1 MGITHQKA
9 LLAAFL
15 TAMAAPAL
23 AQQQPIYDRNGQ
35 VIYQPSQPYQ
45 APATTTQ
52 SYPVQSYP
60 TQKFPAQPSYQGQAV
75 QPQAAYPAQPTYQ
88 QAPPRVENNPFRAG
102 PAETYDYA
110 KYNTFQELGRRNMA
124 EGDIGQA
131 EDRFAE
137 ALQIN
142 PFDPVSLN
150 NLAVAKAEQG
160 EYHTAKELL
169 ERAQRLD
176 EGNQTIKANLSRLR
190 GWLNTYAGNELG
202 PRSRVTVPVARQAG
216 SLPPPPPA
224 LWNPTAE
231 RQRIVIPSNE
241 RYERTYTPSA
251 AYQTYSQPSSQFQ
264 SYSQAEQTYSFGG
277 Q

>member
-1 MGITHQKA
+1 MLSTHKTLLMGSVLA
-9 LLAAFL
+9 LLAS
-15 TAMAAPAL
+15 PAL
-23 AQQQPIYDRNGQ
+23 AQQTIYDRNGQ
-35 VIYQPSQPYQ
+35 VIYQPADPYQ
-45 APATTTQ
+45 GQASTGYPSQQ
-52 SYPVQSYP
+52 SYPAQSYP
-60 TQKFPAQPSYQGQAV
+60 AHSSYQGQTVA
-75 QPQAAYPAQPTYQ
+75 PPPAYPAQPSFQ
-88 QAPPRVENNPFRAG
+88 QPPAASSNPFRAP

-160 EYHTAKELL
+160 EYHTAKDLL
-169 ERAQRLD
+169 ERAGRLD
-176 EGNQTIKANLSRLR
+176 EGNQTIAANLARLR

-224 LWNPTAE
+224 LWDPTAD

-264 SYSQAEQTYSFGG
+264 AYPQAQQSYSFGSR
-277 Q
+277 

>member
-1 MGITHQKA
+1 MPSKHLNLLIGSA
-9 LLAAFL
+9 LVVAAL
-15 TAMAAPAL
+15 PVV
-23 AQQQPIYDRNGQ
+23 AQQQAQYGDPY
-35 VIYQPSQPYQ
+35 YATQPA
-45 APATTTQ
+45 AP
-52 SYPVQSYP
+52 SQSYP
-60 TQKFPAQPSYQGQAV
+60 TER
-75 QPQAAYPAQPTYQ
+75 YPAQQPQPYQGSAQWQGAPYSQQ
-88 QAPPRVENNPFRAG
+88 QAYPQAQPPAQSNPFRRA

-110 KYNTFQELGRRNMA
+110 KYSTFQELGRRNMA
-124 EGDIGQA
+124 EGNLGQA

-160 EYHTAKELL
+160 QYHTARELL
-169 ERAQRLD
+169 ERAGRLD
-176 EGNQTIKANLSRLR
+176 EGNQTIAANLARLR
-190 GWLNTYAGNELG
+190 GWLNTYAGNELA
-202 PRSRVTVPVARQAG
+202 PRSRVTVPASRQVG

-224 LWNPTAE
+224 LWDPTAE

-251 AYQTYSQPSSQFQ
+251 AYQTYTQPS
-264 SYSQAEQTYSFGG
+264 AEFQTYPLPDQRFSSGG

>member
-1 MGITHQKA
+1 MSSMHKT
-9 LLAAFL
+9 LLVVAVI
-15 TAMAAPAL
+15 AAPVLMAL
-23 AQQQPIYDRNGQ
+23 SSPANAQQQPIYDRDGR
-35 VIYQPSQPYQ
+35 VIYQPPST
-45 APATTTQ
+45 ATQ
-52 SYPVQSYP
+52 SYPAQSYP
-60 TQKFPAQPSYQGQAV
+60 AQPYQGQT
-75 QPQAAYPAQPTYQ
+75 AYPAQPGFQ
-88 QAPPRVENNPFRAG
+88 QVPPPSQNNPFRQR

-160 EYHTAKELL
+160 EYHTAKDLL
-169 ERAQRLD
+169 ERAGRLD
-176 EGNQTIKANLSRLR
+176 EGNQTITANLARLR

-202 PRSRVTVPVARQAG
+202 PRSRATVPVARQAG

-224 LWNPTAE
+224 LWDPTAE

-251 AYQTYSQPSSQFQ
+251 AYQTYTSPRTDIVPAQ
-264 SYSQAEQTYSFGG
+264 SLGQRYRFGG
-277 Q
+277 

>member
-1 MGITHQKA
+1 MGRMHNTLLIAA
-9 LLAAFL
+9 LLAAF
-15 TAMAAPAL
+15 TSPAL
-23 AQQQPIYDRNGQ
+23 AQQQPIYDRDGQ
-35 VIYQPSQPYQ
+35 VIYQPADPYQ
-45 APATTTQ
+45 GRTQTTQ
-52 SYPVQSYP
+52 TYP
-60 TQKFPAQPSYQGQAV
+60 TQS
-75 QPQAAYPAQPTYQ
+75 YPAQPTYQGQGQVVQQQRAYPQQPSYQ
-88 QAPPRVENNPFRAG
+88 QAPPRVENNPFRGGG

-110 KYNTFQELGRRNMA
+110 KYSTFQELGRRNMA

-176 EGNQTIKANLSRLR
+176 EGNQTIMANLSRLR

-202 PRSRVTVPVARQAG
+202 PRSRVTVPVARQVG
-216 SLPPPPPA
+216 SLPPAPPA
-224 LWNPTAE
+224 LWNPAAE
-231 RQRIVIPSNE
+231 RQRIIIPSNE

-251 AYQTYSQPSSQFQ
+251 AYQTYTQPGSSIQTYELPNQRYPASSQ
-264 SYSQAEQTYSFGG
+264 
-277 Q
+277 